1 MDCTTTGSRRI
12 CYSDIFTFLLRTS
25 SKFHLFRKRLSSF
38 FLHAASI
45 LPCTGQVTLR
55 NQETSP
61 QPEESLLPA
70 LPALLSYS
78 IPFVHL
84 PWKAEN
90 LLFNFFF
97 FFPHVGESFLQ
108 FQSYSA
114 SIFKI
119 SIVLIHRE
127 TISVQFS

>member
-1 MDCTTTGSRRI
+1 MDCTTTGSCHI

-25 SKFHLFRKRLSSF
+25 SKFHLFKKRLSSF

-55 NQETSP
+55 NRETSP

-97 FFPHVGESFLQ
+97 FFFLMWGNHSCNSRATLQAYLKYLSF
-108 FQSYSA
+108 
-114 SIFKI
+114 
-119 SIVLIHRE
+119 
-127 TISVQFS
+127 